1 MKKYIMLLLIVLLSA
16 CGQDELNSGGQA
28 VELLPIEVELVAPL
42 EANTNEEIT
51 FEASV
56 TQGEELVDDA
66 DEVLFEIWL
75 EGQKESGQT
84 LEPSEQEENNYFIT
98 HTFTEPGTYHV
109 QAHVTARELHRM
121 PVAQITISEEPQEQ
135 AHAEHDHE
143 NDSTDNEQA
152 EKHEHQHHHGEVEID
167 AQVVDSELLL
177 SATLDG
183 SMLKGAKL
191 TIEVKDSSGE
201 TVKWLDLSEKEAG
214 IYVGSES
221 DLEGPT
227 DVVIHIVKDEFHE
240 HVEKN
245 IAF

>member
-1 MKKYIMLLLIVLLSA
+1 MLLLVILLSA
-16 CGQDELNSGGQA
+16 CGQDELNSGGQSE
-28 VELLPIEVELVAPL
+28 ELLPIEVELVVPS
-42 EANTNEEIT
+42 EAYTNEDIT

-56 TQGEELVDDA
+56 TQGEQMVDDA

-84 LEPSEQEENNYFIT
+84 LEPTEQEENHYLIT

-121 PVAQITISEEPQEQ
+121 PVAQITISDEAQEH

-143 NDSTDNEQA
+143 NDSTDTEQEEQA
-152 EKHEHQHHHGEVEID
+152 DEHEHQHHHGEVEVD

-183 SMLKGAKL
+183 SMLEGAKL

-214 IYVGSES
+214 IYVVSES
-221 DLEGPT
+221 ELEGPT